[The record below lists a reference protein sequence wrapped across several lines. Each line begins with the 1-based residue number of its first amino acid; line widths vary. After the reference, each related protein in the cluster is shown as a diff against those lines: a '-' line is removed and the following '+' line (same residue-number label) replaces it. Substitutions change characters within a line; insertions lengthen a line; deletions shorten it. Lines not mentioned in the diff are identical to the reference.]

1 MLRLKEKIAARLPS
15 DFRVLFHQFLLRVV
29 DLEAL
34 SIEADIPRFLGQFA
48 GVLMMFSMINALG
61 LLIHPPIDNIAYL
74 VGMFWTVEQRMIFT
88 MMLVVGLFAVISWDS
103 IFPDRRDVMVL
114 SPLPLHSH
122 TILIAKIAAAGA
134 VLGLAV
140 LALNFATGC
149 ALSLLLGGVARF
161 FVVFAAYS
169 FTMIASSIFLFS
181 SVIAVQGLMA
191 LLLPRRLFLRLSAV
205 LQIAAFALL
214 ICAYFLEGNITSPS
228 VFALP
233 ANHRMLAWSPPYWFF
248 ALFNQL
254 IGSLPPAL
262 SWLAQRAWIGL
273 AIAVSGALA
282 SLVLGYVRTMRKTV
296 EEPDLV
302 PGRRGFHLPVKV
314 VRGLQGMVM
323 LFTLRTL
330 ARSRHHR
337 VILAFY
343 LSIVLALMLSA
354 LRRTIDA
361 GSTRPFGAEFPI
373 VTTLMMA
380 VSVLGFQKV
389 FSIPI
394 SLTANWVLRTTQVSG
409 TERYIAATRRA
420 LLLFA
425 VVPAWLLAAA
435 IGVSLR
441 PLELVAAHLAVL
453 AVAGVL
459 LADLSLIGFHKVPFT
474 CSLLPGSTNFQFVF
488 WAAGAGAL
496 LLPIAVTWGEVP
508 ALQSARGFG
517 CLLGGLTA
525 VSVAVWALNRRS
537 SKSAQLY
544 FEELPEEVLVTLSL
558 SAAPAARQ
566 TSEPE
571 VSSSAK

>member
-1 MLRLKEKIAARLPS
+1 MPRFKEKLAARLPL

-61 LLIHPPIDNIAYL
+61 LLIHPPINNMAYV
-74 VGMFWTVEQRMIFT
+74 VGMLWTVEQRMIFT

-103 IFPDRRDVMVL
+103 IFPDRRDIIVL
-114 SPLPLHSH
+114 APLPLHSH
-122 TILIAKIAAAGA
+122 IILIAKLAAVGA

-140 LALNFATGC
+140 LALNFAVSC
-149 ALSLLLGGVARF
+149 ALSLLLGGIARF
-161 FVVFAAYS
+161 FIVFAAYS
-169 FTMIASSIFLFS
+169 FTMIAASIFLYG

-205 LQIAAFALL
+205 LQIAAFALF

-228 VFALP
+228 VFVLP
-233 ANHRMLAWSPPYWFF
+233 AKHRMLAWSPPYWFF

-262 SWLAQRAWIGL
+262 TWLAQRAWIGL
-273 AIAVSGALA
+273 AIAVSGALV
-282 SLVLGYVRTMRKTV
+282 SLVLCYVRTMRKTV

-302 PGRRGFHLPVKV
+302 PGRRGFHLPLGG
-314 VRGLQGMVM
+314 VRGLRGMVV
-323 LFTLRTL
+323 LFTVRTL

-361 GSTRPFGAEFPI
+361 GGTRPFGAEFPI

-380 VSVLGFQKV
+380 ASVLGFQKV

-394 SLTANWVLRTTQVSG
+394 SLTANWVLRTTQVLAP
-409 TERYIAATRRA
+409 ERYIAATRLT

-435 IGVSLR
+435 IGAGMR
-441 PLELVAAHLAVL
+441 PLEPVAAHLAIL

-459 LADLSLIGFHKVPFT
+459 MADLSLTGFHKVPFT
-474 CSLLPGSTNFQFVF
+474 CSLLPGSTNFQLFF

-496 LLPIAVTWGEVP
+496 LLPIVVTWGEMP
-508 ALQSARGFG
+508 APQSARGFG
-517 CLLGGLTA
+517 GLMGGLTA
-525 VSVAVWALNRRS
+525 VSVAVWALNRRG

-544 FEELPEEVLVTLSL
+544 FEELPEQILVTLSL
-558 SAAPAARQ
+558 SVAPAIQ
-566 TSEPE
+566 QNSEPA
-571 VSSSAK
+571 VGSSPD

>member
-1 MLRLKEKIAARLPS
+1 MLRLRETLAARLPL
-15 DFRVLFHQFLLRVV
+15 DFRVLYRQFLLRVV

-61 LLIHPPIDNIAYL
+61 LLIHPPINKLAYL

-103 IFPDRRDVMVL
+103 IFPDRRDIMVL
-114 SPLPLHSH
+114 APLPLHSH
-122 TILIAKIAAAGA
+122 TILISKLAAVGA
-134 VLGLAV
+134 VMGLAV
-140 LALNFATGC
+140 LALNFAVSC
-149 ALSLLLGGVARF
+149 ALSLLLGGIARF
-161 FVVFAAYS
+161 FIVFAAYS
-169 FTMIASSIFLFS
+169 FTMIAASIFLYG

-205 LQIAAFALL
+205 LQISAFALF

-233 ANHRMLAWSPPYWFF
+233 AKHRMLAWSPPYWFF
-248 ALFNQL
+248 ALFNQI

-273 AIAVSGALA
+273 AIALCGALV
-282 SLVLGYVRTMRKTV
+282 SLVLCYVRTMRKTV

-302 PGRRGFHLPVKV
+302 PGRGGFHLSVGG
-314 VRGLQGMVM
+314 VRGLQGMIV
-323 LFTLRTL
+323 LFTLRSL

-343 LSIVLALMLSA
+343 LSIVLALALSA

-361 GSTRPFGAEFPI
+361 GGTRHFGAEFPI

-409 TERYIAATRRA
+409 AERYIGATRRT

-425 VVPAWLLAAA
+425 VLPAWLLAAV
-435 IGVSLR
+435 IGAGIR
-441 PLELVAAHLAVL
+441 PLEPVAAHLAVL
-453 AVAGVL
+453 AVAGVVM
-459 LADLSLIGFHKVPFT
+459 ADLSLIGFHKVPFT
-474 CSLLPGSTNFQFVF
+474 CSLLPGSTNFQLFF

-496 LLPIAVTWGEVP
+496 LLPIVVTWGEMP
-508 ALQSARGFG
+508 ALRSACGFG
-517 CLLGGLTA
+517 CLVGGLTA
-525 VSVAVWALNRRS
+525 VSVGVWALNRRS

-544 FEELPEEVLVTLSL
+544 FEELPEQILVTLSI
-558 SAAPAARQ
+558 SVAPAIHQ
-566 TSEPE
+566 NSEPAN
-571 VSSSAK
+571 STSRD

>member
-1 MLRLKEKIAARLPS
+1 MPRLKEKLVARLPL

-61 LLIHPPIDNIAYL
+61 LLIHPPIDNMAYF
-74 VGMFWTVEQRMIFT
+74 VGMLWTVEQRMFFT

-103 IFPDRRDVMVL
+103 IFPDRRDIMVL
-114 SPLPLHSH
+114 APLPLHSH
-122 TILIAKIAAAGA
+122 TILIAKIIAAGA
-134 VLGLAV
+134 ILGLAII
-140 LALNFATGC
+140 ALNFAVSC
-149 ALSLLLGGVARF
+149 ALSLLLGGIGRF
-161 FVVFAAYS
+161 LIVFAAYS
-169 FTMIASSIFLFS
+169 FTMIAASAFLYG
-181 SVIAVQGLMA
+181 SVVAVQGLMA
-191 LLLPRRLFLRLSAV
+191 LLLPRRLFMRLSAV
-205 LQIAAFALL
+205 LQIAAFALF

-233 ANHRMLAWSPPYWFF
+233 AKHRMLAWSPPYWFF

-254 IGSLPPAL
+254 IGSLPPAMQ
-262 SWLAQRAWIGL
+262 WLAQRAWIGL
-273 AIAVSGALA
+273 AIAVIGALV
-282 SLVLGYVRTMRKTV
+282 SLVTCYVRTMRKTV

-302 PGRRGFHLPVKV
+302 PGRRGSHLHMRG

-330 ARSRHHR
+330 VRSRHHR

-343 LSIVLALMLSA
+343 LSIVLALLLSA
-354 LRRTIDA
+354 LRKTFDA
-361 GSTRPFGAEFPI
+361 GGTRPFGADFPI

-380 VSVLGFQKV
+380 ASVFGFQKV

-394 SLTANWVLRTTQVSG
+394 SLTANWVLRTTQVLAP
-409 TERYIAATRRA
+409 ERYIAATRRT

-425 VVPAWLLAAA
+425 VVPAWLLAAV

-453 AVAGVL
+453 ALFGVL
-459 LADLSLIGFHKVPFT
+459 LADLCLIGFHKVPFT

-496 LLPIAVTWGEVP
+496 LLPIAVTWGEMP
-508 ALQSARGFG
+508 ALRSARGFEG
-517 CLLGGLTA
+517 LMGGLTA
-525 VSVAVWALNRRS
+525 LSAALWALNRWN
-537 SKSAQLY
+537 SKSIQIY
-544 FEELPEEVLVTLSL
+544 YEELPEQILVTLSL

-566 TSEPE
+566 TSAPE
-571 VSSSAK
+571 LSSPTD

>member
-1 MLRLKEKIAARLPS
+1 MKEKLAARLPL
-15 DFRVLFHQFLLRVV
+15 DFRVLFRQFLLRVV

-61 LLIHPPIDNIAYL
+61 LLIHPPINNVAYS

-103 IFPDRRDVMVL
+103 IFPDRRDIMVL
-114 SPLPLHSH
+114 AHLPLHSH
-122 TILIAKIAAAGA
+122 TILIAKLAAVGA

-140 LALNFATGC
+140 LALNFAVSC
-149 ALSLLLGGVARF
+149 ALSLLLGGIARF
-161 FVVFAAYS
+161 FIVFAAYS
-169 FTMIASSIFLFS
+169 FTMIAASIFLYG

-205 LQIAAFALL
+205 LQISAFALF

-233 ANHRMLAWSPPYWFF
+233 AKHRMLAWSPPYWFF

-273 AIAVSGALA
+273 AIAISGALV
-282 SLVLGYVRTMRKTV
+282 SLVLCYVRTMRKTV

-302 PGRRGFHLPVKV
+302 PGRRRFHLPLGG
-314 VRGLQGMVM
+314 VRGLQGMVV

-343 LSIVLALMLSA
+343 LSIVLALMLSV

-361 GSTRPFGAEFPI
+361 GGTRPFGAEFPI

-380 VSVLGFQKV
+380 ASVLGFKKV

-409 TERYIAATRRA
+409 AERYIAATRRT

-425 VVPAWLLAAA
+425 VLPAWLLAAA
-435 IGVSLR
+435 IGLGIR
-441 PLELVAAHLAVL
+441 PLEPVAAHLAVL
-453 AVAGVL
+453 AVAGVVM
-459 LADLSLIGFHKVPFT
+459 ADLSLIGFHKVPFT
-474 CSLLPGSTNFQFVF
+474 CSLLPGSTNFQLFF

-496 LLPIAVTWGEVP
+496 LLPIAVTWGEIP
-508 ALQSARGFG
+508 ALLSVRGFG
-517 CLLGGLTA
+517 SLLGGLTA

-544 FEELPEEVLVTLSL
+544 FEELPEQILVTLSL
-558 SAAPAARQ
+558 SVAPAIQ
-566 TSEPE
+566 QNSEPA
-571 VSSSAK
+571 VGSSPD